1 MSLTERIGKKAKNLI
16 ELEKKGFNVPRFVVF
31 SEATL
36 SRVKSNEELYKTIVN
51 GFRSKYGRNIPKKVA
66 VRSSGTTSTPG
77 RMATI
82 LDVSTDKESL
92 VEAFNK
98 VGDSTTSTRL
108 KKYLKAKNV
117 NNFTYSI
124 IVQEMVFGNMSD
136 LSCSGVLLTV
146 NPYDN
151 KHDYYAE
158 VVFNSFGDVLMSGEE
173 TPETLTDLINS
184 NPLGKEKLDI
194 VVNDIRKYF
203 GESQEVEFVIQGTS
217 VYVLQT
223 RGYIAPKIFKSV
235 TKHLKNPIG
244 QGNSVTPIAMGGYVT
259 FNKNKA
265 TNNHILITETTD
277 FEDTEAILHFAG
289 VITLKGGRLS
299 HAAIIANE
307 FDLPCVVGAR
317 FETMPKEG
325 DYVIFSEKGTIFFG
339 NSKN

>member
-1 MSLTERIGKKAKNLI
+1 MSLADRIGKKARNLQ
-16 ELEKKGFNVPRFVVF
+16 ELENKGFNVPRFVVF

-36 SRVKSNEELYKTIVN
+36 KRVTTNEQLYKTIEN
-51 GFRSKYGRNIPKKVA
+51 GFRSKYGMRLPNKVA

-82 LDVSTDKESL
+82 LNVSTDKDSL
-92 VEAFNK
+92 VKAFNE

-117 NNFTYSI
+117 TNFTYSI
-124 IVQEMVFGNMSD
+124 IVQEMVFGTQSD

-146 NPYDN
+146 NPYGSEF
-151 KHDYYAE
+151 DYYAE
-158 VVFNSFGDVLMSGEE
+158 FLFNSFGDDLMSGNK
-173 TPETLTDLINS
+173 TPELLES
-184 NPLGKEKLDI
+184 LVEKNPLAKERLDI

-223 RGYIAPKIFKSV
+223 RGYIAPKMFK
-235 TKHLKNPIG
+235 TLTDHLDKPIG
-244 QGNSVTPIAMGGYVT
+244 QGQSVTPIAMGGYVT
-259 FNKNKA
+259 FNKDKA
-265 TNNHILITETTD
+265 KNTNILITETTD

-325 DYVIFSEKGTIFFG
+325 DYIIFSEKGTIFFG
-339 NSKN
+339 KSKN